1 MQFLSIVNFIS
12 FKEMFQ
18 NTQQLAEKGTYET
31 VYHGTSVYAI
41 CYMADKE
48 SRGQYETNQG
58 QINTVF

>member
-12 FKEMFQ
+12 LKEMFQ
-18 NTQQLAEKGTYET
+18 STQLLAEKGTYET

-48 SRGQYETNQG
+48 S
-58 QINTVF
+58 